1 MPYCPKCRVEYV
13 KGIKECKDCGVPLV
27 EVLPPPEIHEDRE
40 KLVPVYGPDTEV
52 EAGILI
58 NLLQQEGIEAELYPS
73 WDKQSAMWW
82 KLFSDAG
89 GNSGA
94 VVVLEHEAER
104 AKEVIKTFLQA
115 QPEVPPETEGEK
127 EEKP

>member
-1 MPYCPKCRVEYV
+1 MPFCPQCRAEYV
-13 KGIKECKDCGVPLV
+13 KGVKECKDCGVPLV
-27 EVLPPPEIHEDRE
+27 DALPPPDVHEDRE

-52 EAGILI
+52 EAGFLI

-89 GNSGA
+89 GRWGSL
-94 VVVLEHEAER
+94 VVLEHEAER
-104 AKEVIKTFLQA
+104 AKEIIKRFL
-115 QPEVPPETEGEK
+115 ECPPEGFEGGEK

>member
-1 MPYCPKCRVEYV
+1 MPYCPKCRAEYV
-13 KGIKECKDCGVPLV
+13 KGVKECRDCGVPLV
-27 EVLPPPEIHEDRE
+27 DVLPPPEIHEDRE

-104 AKEVIKTFLQA
+104 AKGIIKVFLENP
-115 QPEVPPETEGEK
+115 PEPIPETEK
-127 EEKP
+127 EET

>member
-1 MPYCPKCRVEYV
+1 MPYCPKCRAEYV
-13 KGIKECKDCGVPLV
+13 KGVKECKDCGVPLV
-27 EVLPPPEIHEDRE
+27 DVLPPPEIHEDRE

-94 VVVLEHEAER
+94 VVVLEHEGER
-104 AKEVIKTFLQA
+104 AKAIIKGFL
-115 QPEVPPETEGEK
+115 ENPPEPMQETDK
-127 EEKP
+127 EET

>member
-1 MPYCPKCRVEYV
+1 MPFCPKCRAEYV
-13 KGIKECKDCGVPLV
+13 KGVKECKDCGVPLV

-40 KLVPVYGPDTEV
+40 KLIPVYGPDTEV

-58 NLLQQEGIEAELYPS
+58 NLLQQEGIEAEIYPS

-104 AKEVIKTFLQA
+104 AKEIIKRFL
-115 QPEVPPETEGEK
+115 ESPPESVEGGEK